1 MPESFKTRLIRW
13 GFNCYPAYRG
23 TGARITYIAK
33 DWREIRIK
41 LPLSWR
47 TRNYV
52 GTIYGGSMY
61 GAVDPI
67 YMIMLIKVLGPDYIV
82 WDKAATIRFI
92 RPGRSTLYARFLLEE
107 HEIVTIRQEL
117 SRQPKLDQIYHV
129 DLMDQNGIVHAS
141 IEKTIYIRI
150 KEDRSTEK

>member
-1 MPESFKTRLIRW
+1 
-13 GFNCYPAYRG
+13 
-23 TGARITYIAK
+23 
-33 DWREIRIK
+33 
-41 LPLSWR
+41 
-47 TRNYV
+47 
-52 GTIYGGSMY
+52 MY